1 MNKPNPESKT
11 SRIILQALAFDEK
24 EKIVAFKKLCRQ
36 DGITEKDMML
46 EALDLLFVKHRLH
59 IGGNPQTQVD
69 SPLFTGEVTQV
80 YPPCKCGKVSAKHG
94 LHLASKREYDFC
106 KKCFSN
112 IVGRY
117 DVKLWSWKEDTAKK

>member
-24 EKIVAFKKLCRQ
+24 AKIVTFKKLCRQ

-46 EALDLLFVKHRLH
+46 EALDLLFVKHRLQ

-69 SPLFTGEVTQV
+69 SPLFTGEAKQF
-80 YPPCKCGKVSAKHG
+80 YPLSGRCGFSGCKGEAVGVGIFLPKNKEYQLCSQHLTHAKNSGKIW
-94 LHLASKREYDFC
+94 R
-106 KKCFSN
+106 FS
-112 IVGRY
+112 
-117 DVKLWSWKEDTAKK
+117 

>member
-11 SRIILQALAFDEK
+11 SRVILQAQSFSEK
-24 EKIVAFKKLCRQ
+24 EKVTAFKKLCRQ

-69 SPLFTGEVTQV
+69 SPLFTGEQV
-80 YPPCKCGKVSAKHG
+80 YPKCKCGKASVRHG
-94 LHLASKREYDFC
+94 LHLASKRTYDFC
-106 KKCFSN
+106 ERCFCGV
-112 IVGRY
+112 VGRH
-117 DVKLWSWKEDTAKK
+117 DVKMWSWKT

>member
-24 EKIVAFKKLCRQ
+24 EKIVTFKKLCRQ

-69 SPLFTGEVTQV
+69 SPLFTGETKPLEMGVCG
-80 YPPCKCGKVSAKHG
+80 YAGCKHRAIAKGIYLPKNSEFKLCKLHYESAKN
-94 LHLASKREYDFC
+94 APK
-106 KKCFSN
+106 
-112 IVGRY
+112 V
-117 DVKLWSWKEDTAKK
+117 WSLQ